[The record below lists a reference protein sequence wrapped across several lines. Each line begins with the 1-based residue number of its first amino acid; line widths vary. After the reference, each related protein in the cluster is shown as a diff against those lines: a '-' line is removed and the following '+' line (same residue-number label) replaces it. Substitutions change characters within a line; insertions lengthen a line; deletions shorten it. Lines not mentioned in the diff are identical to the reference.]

1 MSTNDG
7 PAPTPVTLSP
17 VTPASPAT
25 YGRAKSKSTDGPR
38 PHTRPRG
45 MTDTSGLRPSLRKDL
60 PPLTRQ
66 PSFTR
71 SVITPPGTSPPSQA
85 LPPVPSLKYLS
96 VSRGPDRSPTD
107 PGSSSSSSLSFASSI
122 SEYDL
127 ISKNVCVEDR
137 RLQSIRDQAKVVPE
151 PRAKSPTRILR
162 GALSP
167 TLSRR
172 SPTAEDR
179 LNALKKMPSQPSL
192 QCKLTGP
199 PPGYP
204 DDRSLGADD
213 VLGSPKSL
221 KQQRSFHHPRA
232 PVPPLPAL
240 RHATSFTPSEVST
253 SQSVDW
259 SKDRER
265 QKDKR
270 ESAASVSKRR
280 FLPGS
285 MRLGS
290 TSHAATFI
298 FDDDTGSLI
307 IPPSEFDSRPD
318 GSSPPR
324 FTNPFGSP
332 GVESMMLPATS
343 SFYDDLAGSPTTIY
357 HFPQS
362 TEPPPLE
369 AGPQQILSAA
379 QLLKLEEMLENDDPD
394 VSSDPSSPTSPSEL
408 GSPGVATPA
417 LPPAFEEF
425 GFNHGYPLRKTSWT
439 DSIVSSSTVFSSTFS
454 DKVAFSDKVETGST
468 LSFFDQQQHP
478 GYRPRT
484 TSGNLTP
491 MESTFLAKRSHSA
504 LASPSQ
510 SAVSMGIESTFGI
523 EPNQPLGGLT
533 PPPRLRPKVAAGAR
547 TLGNRGS
554 MAHIQPLSPPPL
566 RRNPTGTSSISSR
579 STSSKS
585 SSSRKEA
592 KPPPPTFKN
601 DPPVKGIMRKPSF
614 LDIDDDVE
622 PDVRS
627 SAQVLVGGDPYQ
639 RNVSISSIDDSFLDL
654 GRENTSFETIRTLSV
669 EGPG

>member
-1 MSTNDG
+1 
-7 PAPTPVTLSP
+7 
-17 VTPASPAT
+17 
-25 YGRAKSKSTDGPR
+25 
-38 PHTRPRG
+38 
-45 MTDTSGLRPSLRKDL
+45 MTDTSGLRPSLRKGL

-71 SVITPPGTSPPSQA
+71 SVITPPETSPPSQA
-85 LPPVPSLKYLS
+85 LPPVPSLNYLS

-122 SEYDL
+122 SEYEL
-127 ISKNVCVEDR
+127 MSKTVCVEDR

-151 PRAKSPTRILR
+151 PRTKSPTRILR

-172 SPTAEDR
+172 SPTTDDR
-179 LNALKKMPSQPSL
+179 MNSLKKMPSQPSL
-192 QCKLTGP
+192 QSKLNGP

-221 KQQRSFHHPRA
+221 KIQRSFHHPRV

-240 RHATSFTPSEVST
+240 RHATSFTPSEVSV
-253 SQSVDW
+253 SQSVDL

-270 ESAASVSKRR
+270 ESTASLSKRR

-285 MRLGS
+285 IRRGS
-290 TSHAATFI
+290 TSHAATFT
-298 FDDDTGSLI
+298 FDDDSGSLI
-307 IPPSEFDSRPD
+307 IPPSELDRPD

-343 SFYDDLAGSPTTIY
+343 SFYDDLAGSPTTIS

-362 TEPPPLE
+362 SEPPPPE
-369 AGPQQILSAA
+369 TGPHQILSAA
-379 QLLKLEEMLENDDPD
+379 QLLKLEEMLESDEPD
-394 VSSDPSSPTSPSEL
+394 LSSDPSSPASPAEL
-408 GSPGVATPA
+408 GSPGAATPA
-417 LPPAFEEF
+417 VPPAFEEF
-425 GFNHGYPLRKTSWT
+425 GFSHGYPLRKTSWT
-439 DSIVSSSTVFSSTFS
+439 DSIISSSTVFSSTFS
-454 DKVAFSDKVETGST
+454 DKVVFSDKVETGST

-491 MESTFLAKRSHSA
+491 MESNFLTKRSHSA
-504 LASPSQ
+504 LASSSQ
-510 SAVSMGIESTFGI
+510 STTSMGIESTFGI

-533 PPPRLRPKVAAGAR
+533 PPPRLRPKVAAGVR

-566 RRNPTGTSSISSR
+566 RRNPTGTSISSR
-579 STSSKS
+579 STSSRS

-592 KPPPPTFKN
+592 KPPPPAYKN

-614 LDIDDDVE
+614 LDIDDDLE
-622 PDVRS
+622 ADARS
-627 SAQVLVGGDPYQ
+627 RAQVLVGGDPYP

-654 GRENTSFETIRTLSV
+654 GRENNSFETIRTLSV